1 MWISD
6 FIDIILSIQFSSS
19 IHNVSHYW
27 CKIKK
32 KILGLKKLFMV
43 NFIEWF
49 LFLHVFLPL
58 NVINFLFS
66 MKTKKTNQ
74 KIWWRIKIIFVE
86 GKSRRN
92 LKTVWV
98 CITYYSF
105 DLFCHDCWLQLNNI
119 VWHNIAEINKDAKL
133 RQTLKAF

>member
-6 FIDIILSIQFSSS
+6 FIDIILSIQFSNS
-19 IHNVSHYW
+19 IHDVSHYW

-32 KILGLKKLFMV
+32 YLALRKFWWSILLSDFFFCM
-43 NFIEWF
+43 F
-49 LFLHVFLPL
+49 FLPL

-66 MKTKKTNQ
+66 METKKTNQ
-74 KIWWRIKIIFVE
+74 KIWWRINIIFAE

-92 LKTVWV
+92 LKTVSV

-119 VWHNIAEINKDAKL
+119 VRHNIAEINKDAKL